1 MFMFLFFYVK
11 IFFSID
17 DEEENP
23 CSISTWLR
31 VKHKLVESVE
41 EIFIKLY

>member
-1 MFMFLFFYVK
+1 VHPKDMKNMFKNAKHPFLGMFMFLFFYVK

-23 CSISTWLR
+23 CSIST
-31 VKHKLVESVE
+31 
-41 EIFIKLY
+41 